1 MNIGNVELRFNP
13 VDPNSIK
20 ITEND
25 RNTFIA
31 GIKDVID
38 LDAVLVTSSG
48 NINVS
53 PCFLLLATVVDTYDR
68 ND

>member
-1 MNIGNVELRFNP
+1 MDIGNLESRFHP
-13 VDPNSIK
+13 VDPNAPG

-25 RNTFIA
+25 RTMFIA
-31 GIKDVID
+31 AMRDVIA

-53 PCFLLLATVVDTYDR
+53 PCFL
-68 ND
+68 